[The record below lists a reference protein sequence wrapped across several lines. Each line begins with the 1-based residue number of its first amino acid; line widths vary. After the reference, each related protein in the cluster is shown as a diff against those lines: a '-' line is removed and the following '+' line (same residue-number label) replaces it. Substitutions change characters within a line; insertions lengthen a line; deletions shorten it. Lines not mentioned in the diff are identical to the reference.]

1 MSRRYPGELR
11 LASVWAM
18 RKLILVR
25 HGQYDGETGQLT
37 ALGRRQAATLARA
50 LSGIELSAIHCSTM
64 PRARE
69 TAAIVK
75 KALRSKSTVR
85 YSPMLREKIPTPIRG
100 LTTRAQIPEL
110 KKNLLR
116 MQRVHARLARPVR
129 GERCELV
136 VAHGNLI
143 RMFVCL
149 SLKLKPTTWLKMSI
163 NNCSVT
169 VLAIKDEST
178 QYLGS
183 FNEVG
188 HLPRKM
194 RTFT

>member
-1 MSRRYPGELR
+1 
-11 LASVWAM
+11 M

-25 HGQYDGETGQLT
+25 HGQYDADSGQLT

-50 LSGIELSAIHCSTM
+50 LRGFELSAIHCSTL

-75 KALRSKSTVR
+75 KGLRSKLKVR
-85 YSPMLREKIPTPIRG
+85 YSPLLREKIPTPIPG

-110 KKNLLR
+110 KNNLLR
-116 MQRVHARLARPVR
+116 MERAHARLARPTR
-129 GERCELV
+129 GDRSELI

-149 SLKLKPTTWLKMSI
+149 SLKLKPVTWLKMSI

-169 VLAIKDEST
+169 VLAIKDDST
-178 QYLGS
+178 EFLGS
-183 FNEVG
+183 FNDTG
-188 HLPRKM
+188 HLPLKM